1 VFFLL
6 KTNPGCLSPPI
17 TSLQVDRS
25 ELAAAFKLFDETAID
40 PTFCDR
46 MMSDLLPDDQGTL
59 DFDEFSNFLV
69 QFLQHQFLHKLE
81 PFISNQ
87 SLFITLGGRD
97 LSAVIEE
104 ERKKEQVLELS
115 NAQLEHDLHQAR
127 IALARA
133 MKKGESSPLEFNDG
147 VDSVEDGDELD
158 EALGKD
164 GVLVFFTN
172 LGLAE
177 FGPILVEMGVDSIR
191 DLQDPELVADE
202 ELGEVSEIAYLAI
215 LCILFLIYFTPHRP
229 SYLTPPFSF
238 LTEFMLRVGRH
249 G

>member
-1 VFFLL
+1 MFFLL

-59 DFDEFSNFLV
+59 DFYEFSNFLV

-87 SLFITLGGRD
+87 SLFVTLGGRD

-104 ERKKEQVLELS
+104 ELLMELEGGREGHRRDHA
-115 NAQLEHDLHQAR
+115 AQE
-127 IALARA
+127 
-133 MKKGESSPLEFNDG
+133 
-147 VDSVEDGDELD
+147 
-158 EALGKD
+158 KD
-164 GVLVFFTN
+164 F
-172 LGLAE
+172 
-177 FGPILVEMGVDSIR
+177 ILVMGPWDLRFRLHMLFVLGQVQNPVQAGSLLSQAGAMYHLDPPQGGARKVDKMVFYPS
-191 DLQDPELVADE
+191 LH
-202 ELGEVSEIAYLAI
+202 
-215 LCILFLIYFTPHRP
+215 FL
-229 SYLTPPFSF
+229 
-238 LTEFMLRVGRH
+238 
-249 G
+249 